1 MCVSLFLFALFS
13 AQNGEAGTDFSHDVL
28 SHSFGEH
35 NNLRFLSVAVGPND
49 VDVVVALSKKTYKQT
64 KQWVEILKS
73 FY

>member
-35 NNLRFLSVAVGPND
+35 NNLRFLAVAVSAHD
-49 VDVVVALSKKTYKQT
+49 VDVGVAVSKKDLHA
-64 KQWVEILKS
+64 EEPMG
-73 FY
+73 